1 MTQEF
6 KPFSVTVSI
15 KLADIISKWQLYLL
29 TERRLSELTGKSY
42 EFDLKEF
49 FDFLMQHLGRTVDV
63 DDLKNLKIT
72 DFRSFLAWRSEQK
85 IARTSLARGV
95 STLKNFFKFLAKEGI
110 VQNDAIMTLK
120 SSKTGHG
127 LPHPLSADD
136 AKKFLE
142 LAQSMNKKPWQG
154 YRDRA
159 LYTLLYGCGLR
170 IAEALSLNVRD
181 ITANTKVLVIKGKG
195 NKQRLVPV
203 LPAVSHALLL
213 YLKHH
218 PHPMPDAPLFMG
230 SRGDR
235 INPGVVQRNV
245 RFIRNTMGLPDT
257 VTPHAFRH
265 SFATHLL
272 QGGGDLRTVQ
282 ELLGHASLTAT
293 QRYTEITTEHLEQV
307 YEHAH
312 PRAHSK

>member
-6 KPFSVTVSI
+6 KPFEMTTTP
-15 KLADIISKWQLYLL
+15 KLLEKIQAWQQYLL
-29 TERRLSELTGKSY
+29 TERRLSDLTGKSY
-42 EFDLKEF
+42 LFDLKEF
-49 FDFLMQHLGRTVDV
+49 FDFLFQHIGHEIDTS
-63 DDLKNLKIT
+63 DLKELKIT
-72 DFRSFLAWRSEQK
+72 DFRSFLTWRADQK
-85 IARTSLARGV
+85 VARSSMARSV
-95 STLKNFFKFLAKEGI
+95 SCLKNFFKFLVREGL
-110 VQNDAIMTLK
+110 VHNDAIMAVK
-120 SSKTGHG
+120 SARVGHG
-127 LPHPLSADD
+127 LPHPLTAED
-136 AKKFLE
+136 AKKFLD
-142 LAQSMNKKPWQG
+142 LAKDMAKTSWEG
-154 YRDRA
+154 YRDKA

-170 IAEALSLNVRD
+170 ISEALSLNVKD
-181 ITANTKVLVIKGKG
+181 VINNPQVLVITGKG

-203 LPAVSHALLL
+203 LPAVHHELFL

-218 PHPMPDAPLFMG
+218 PHPMPDAPFFVG
-230 SRGDR
+230 TRGDR

-245 RFIRNTMGLPDT
+245 RFIRRAMGLPDT

-282 ELLGHASLTAT
+282 ELLGHASLSAT

>member
-6 KPFSVTVSI
+6 NPFSVTVTTNLIEKIES
-15 KLADIISKWQLYLL
+15 WQRYLL
-29 TERRLSELTGKSY
+29 TERRLSELTGESY
-42 EFDLKEF
+42 LFDLKEF
-49 FDFLMQHLGRTVDV
+49 FDFLKQHLGRVIDV
-63 DDLKNLKIT
+63 QDLEKLTIT
-72 DFRSFLAWRSEQK
+72 DFRSFLMWRSDQK
-85 IARTSLARGV
+85 IARTSMARGV
-95 STLKNFFKFLAKEGI
+95 SALKNFFRFLAREGI
-110 VQNDAIMTLK
+110 VQNDAIMSIK
-120 SSKTGHG
+120 SAKVGHG
-127 LPHPLSADD
+127 LPHPLTVED
-136 AKKFLE
+136 AQKFLE
-142 LAQSMNKKPWQG
+142 LAQGMNKTSWEG
-154 YRDRA
+154 YRDKA

-170 IAEALSLNVRD
+170 ISEALSLNIKDV
-181 ITANTKVLVIKGKG
+181 TQNPSVLVITGKG

-203 LPAVSHALLL
+203 LPAVHHAIQL
-213 YLKHH
+213 YLNHH
-218 PHPMPDAPLFMG
+218 PHPMPEAPLFIG

-245 RFIRNTMGLPDT
+245 RTIRHAMGLPDT

-282 ELLGHASLTAT
+282 ELLGHSSLSAT
-293 QRYTEITTEHLEQV
+293 QRYTEITMEHLEEV

>member
-6 KPFSVTVSI
+6 KSFSVTVTT
-15 KLADIISKWQLYLL
+15 KLADTIAQWQTYLL
-29 TERRLSELTGKSY
+29 AERRLSELTAKSY

-49 FDFLMQHLGRTVDV
+49 FDFLNQHLAKTIDI
-63 DDLKNLKIT
+63 DDLEKLKIT
-72 DFRSFLAWRSEQK
+72 DFRSFLVWRSEQK

-95 STLKNFFKFLAKEGI
+95 SSLKNFFRFLTREGLA
-110 VQNDAIMTLK
+110 QNNAIMAIK
-120 SSKTGHG
+120 SAKTGHG
-127 LPHPLSADD
+127 LPHPIEAAD

-142 LAQSMNKKPWQG
+142 LAKGMSKVPWQG
-154 YRDRA
+154 YRDHA

-170 IAEALSLNVRD
+170 IAEALSLNVKD
-181 ITANTKVLVIKGKG
+181 VSDQSDVLIITGKGK
-195 NKQRLVPV
+195 KQRLVPV
-203 LPAVSHALLL
+203 LPAVHHALLL

-218 PHPMPDAPLFMG
+218 PHPLPDAPLFVG

-245 RFIRNTMGLPDT
+245 RTIRHAMGLPDT

-282 ELLGHASLTAT
+282 ELLGHNSLSAT

-307 YEHAH
+307 YEKAH

>member
-6 KPFSVTVSI
+6 KSFSVTVSTN
-15 KLADIISKWQLYLL
+15 LAEIIAKWQDYLL
-29 TERRLSELTGKSY
+29 VERRLSDLTAKSY

-49 FDFLMQHLGRTVDV
+49 FDFLMQHLGHIVDV
-63 DDLKNLKIT
+63 QNLKELKVT

-85 IARTSLARGV
+85 VTRSSMARGV
-95 STLKNFFKFLAKEGI
+95 STLRNFFRFLMRENLL
-110 VQNDAIMTLK
+110 QNNAIMSIK
-120 SSKTGHG
+120 SAKVNHG
-127 LPHPLSADD
+127 LPHPLTPED
-136 AKKFLE
+136 AKAFLE
-142 LAQSMNKKPWQG
+142 LAQKMNNKPWQG

-170 IAEALSLNVRD
+170 IAEALSLNVKD
-181 ITANTKVLVIKGKG
+181 VTSNSSVLVITGKG

-203 LPAVSHALLL
+203 LPAVHHALLL

-218 PHPMPDAPLFMG
+218 PHPMPDAPFFIG

-245 RFIRNTMGLPDT
+245 RTIRHAMGLPDT

-282 ELLGHASLTAT
+282 ELLGHSSLSAT
-293 QRYTEITTEHLEQV
+293 QRYTEVTTEHLEKV
-307 YEHAH
+307 YEQAH
-312 PRAHSK
+312 PRAHVE